1 MVVLPP
7 TPGRVISGAVAGDSV
22 PSSGVTAGTVTIVVD
37 GSVSRN
43 CGAASTITPE
53 MVATLAAPGRGVMVA
68 DLPSGASDPM
78 MAGRPP
84 NRNCTVASKVKP
96 AGAVTVISSRTPGAT
111 LEKTTGMLSI
121 LGVVTL
127 NGVDRIWG
135 NCGSTLGTTPR
146 SVMTESEFGA

>member
-7 TPGRVISGAVAGDSV
+7 TPGKAIVGAVAGVSV
-22 PSSGVTAGTVTIVVD
+22 PSSGVTAGTVIAVVD

-43 CGAASTITPE
+43 WGAASTITPV
-53 MVATLAAPGRGVMVA
+53 MLATPLAPGRGVMVA

-84 NRNCTVASKVKP
+84 KRNCTVVSKVKP
-96 AGAVTVISSRTPGAT
+96 AGAVTVISSRMSGAAS
-111 LEKTTGMLSI
+111 EKTTAMLSI

-127 NGVDRIWG
+127 NGVDRI
-135 NCGSTLGTTPR
+135 
-146 SVMTESEFGA
+146 